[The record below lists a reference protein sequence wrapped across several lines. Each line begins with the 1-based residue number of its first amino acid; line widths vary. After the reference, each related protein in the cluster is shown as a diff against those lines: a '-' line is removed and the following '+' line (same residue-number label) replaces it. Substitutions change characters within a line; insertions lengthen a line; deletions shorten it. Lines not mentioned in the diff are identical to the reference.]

1 MSKVL
6 VSLFTTISILVNAQ
20 VSYSSWTT
28 NNYMQVNSYNGNSN
42 PDALTSRFE
51 ANGNLNMPYW
61 KISAKLKQ
69 AITSDNG
76 QYTIPGNKISFQPI
90 STSGQ
95 AYPNPI
101 PTFTQIGVPPNI
113 FLQENTE
120 VFLIPQ
126 SNAPLYNMPST
137 PNGYYDLQLK
147 YGITI
152 MGGAYLGAYPTW
164 TTFTAPIEFTA
175 YDQYNNVIG
184 KKTEVYRFQIANL
197 SGTPPVTQEMSIKVN
212 ANAVNGL
219 LEFSTMQDYN
229 NGKSVVYP
237 SGLQITTNTNFQIKV
252 RSLQS
257 HFQSIT
263 GNYTIPVGA
272 MHVALQPLGQS
283 NQVISPIALSTISQ
297 TLVKGNTTQGTTYN
311 YDIKYFTLPQ
321 DEQFINAKSTE
332 YSTSLQYEITPQ

>member
-1 MSKVL
+1 MSKIIVIL
-6 VSLFTTISILVNAQ
+6 FVMISLCSNAQ

-28 NNYMQVNSYNGNSN
+28 NNFMQVNSYNGNSN

-69 AITSDNG
+69 AITSAGG

-101 PTFTQIGVPPNI
+101 PTFTQIGVPPNV

-120 VFLIPQ
+120 VFLVPQ

-164 TTFTAPIEFTA
+164 TNFIAQIEFTA

-184 KKTEVYRFQIANL
+184 KKSEAFTFQIANL
-197 SGTPPVTQEMSIKVN
+197 SGTPPVTQEMSLKVN
-212 ANAVNGL
+212 TNAVNGF
-219 LEFSTMQDYN
+219 LEFNSMQDYN

-237 SGLQITTNTNFQIKV
+237 SGLQVTTNTNFQIKV

-263 GNYTIPVGA
+263 GNYSIPVGA
-272 MHVALQPLGQS
+272 MHVTLQPLGQS
-283 NQVISPIALSTISQ
+283 NQVISPVALSTISQ
-297 TLVKGNTTQGTTYN
+297 TLVKGNTSQGTTYN

-321 DEQFINAKSTE
+321 DMQFINAKSTE

>member
-164 TTFTAPIEFTA
+164 TNFTAQIEFTA
-175 YDQYNNVIG
+175 YNQYNNVIG

>member
-1 MSKVL
+1 MSKIIVIL
-6 VSLFTTISILVNAQ
+6 FVMISLCSKAQ

-28 NNYMQVNSYNGNSN
+28 NNFMQVNSYNGNSN

-69 AITSDNG
+69 AITSAGG

-101 PTFTQIGVPPNI
+101 PTFTQIGVPPNV

-120 VFLIPQ
+120 VFLVPQ

-164 TTFTAPIEFTA
+164 TNFIAQIEFTA

-184 KKTEVYRFQIANL
+184 KKSEAFTFQIANL
-197 SGTPPVTQEMSIKVN
+197 SGTPPVTQEMSLKVN
-212 ANAVNGL
+212 TNAVNGF
-219 LEFSTMQDYN
+219 LEFNSMQDYN

-237 SGLQITTNTNFQIKV
+237 SGLQVTTNTNFQIKV

-263 GNYTIPVGA
+263 GNYSIPVGA
-272 MHVALQPLGQS
+272 MHVTLQPLGQS
-283 NQVISPIALSTISQ
+283 NQVISPVALSTISQ
-297 TLVKGNTTQGTTYN
+297 TLVKGNTSQGTTYN

-321 DEQFINAKSTE
+321 DMQFINAKSTE

>member
-28 NNYMQVNSYNGNSN
+28 NSYMQVNSYNGNSN

-69 AITSDNG
+69 AITSENG
-76 QYTIPGNKISFQPI
+76 QYTIPGNKISFQPT

-101 PTFTQIGVPPNI
+101 PTFTQIGVPPNV

-137 PNGYYDLQLK
+137 QNGYYDLQLK

-152 MGGAYLGAYPTW
+152 MGGAYLGNYPAW
-164 TTFTAPIEFTA
+164 TKFLAPVEFTA
-175 YDQYNNVIG
+175 YDRYNNVIG
-184 KKTEVYRFQIANL
+184 KMSHTFEFHIANL
-197 SGTPPVTQEMSIKVN
+197 TGTPPVTQEMSLKVN
-212 ANAVNGL
+212 TNAVNGL

-237 SGLQITTNTNFQIKV
+237 SGLQVTTNTNFQIKV

-257 HFQSIT
+257 HFQSNT

-272 MHVALQPLGQS
+272 MHVTLQPLGQS
-283 NQVISPIALSTISQ
+283 NQVISPVALSTISQ

-321 DEQFINAKSTE
+321 DEQFINAKPTE

>member
-1 MSKVL
+1 MSKIIVIL
-6 VSLFTTISILVNAQ
+6 FVMISLCSNAQ
-20 VSYSSWTT
+20 VSFNTWTT

-51 ANGNLNMPYW
+51 TNGNLNMPYW

-69 AITSDNG
+69 AITSAGG

-101 PTFTQIGVPPNI
+101 PSFTQIGVPPNV

-164 TTFTAPIEFTA
+164 TDFTAQIEFTA

-197 SGTPPVTQEMSIKVN
+197 SGTPPVTQEMSLKVN
-212 ANAVNGL
+212 ANVVNGF
-219 LEFSTMQDYN
+219 LEFNSMQDYN

-237 SGLQITTNTNFQIKV
+237 SGLQVTTNTNFQIKV

-263 GNYTIPVGA
+263 GNYSIPVDA
-272 MHVALQPLGQS
+272 MHVTLQPLGQN
-283 NQVISPIALSTISQ
+283 NQVISPVALSTISQ
-297 TLVKGNTTQGTTYN
+297 TLVKGNTSQGTTYN

-321 DEQFINAKSTE
+321 DMQFINAKSTE